1 MPEIPQTAKKLTKQ
15 ATEKL
20 FHALNRADE
29 IAFESV
35 VHGAERLVYLSIH
48 GLADG
53 EAISLTFRM
62 DADLRAILVKQLADL
77 RDALR
82 RTQEAR
88 Q

>member
-1 MPEIPQTAKKLTKQ
+1 MTLHPTFAGILA
-15 ATEKL
+15 A
-20 FHALNRADE
+20 
-29 IAFESV
+29 
-35 VHGAERLVYLSIH
+35 HGARKPAPYQPVECGLTDAQRVVAIEGLLSK
-48 GLADG
+48 ADG

-62 DADLRAILVKQLADL
+62 DADLRAILVRQLAGL